1 MRSVLPRSEEP
12 PRSPKARGRG
22 QARGPGVLRQSREYL
37 PISDATPMIYMGE
50 GGTPLVR
57 SRRLEK
63 EVGCGA
69 LYFKLESCNPTGS
82 FKDRGMVVAVAKAL
96 EEGNRALMSAP

>member
-1 MRSVLPRSEEP
+1 MRSVLPKNDEP
-12 PRSPKARGRG
+12 ASCPRARGKW
-22 QARGPGVLRQSREYL
+22 QARGPGVLRQYREYL
-37 PISDATPMIYMGE
+37 PIGDATPAIYMGE